1 MNTEE
6 EDNWERDYRWRSEV
20 IGGRGHQ
27 ASHPDFAF
35 LPVFHDTVVHSSSAS
50 LISTLVTL
58 RGGGALGVPRLGW
71 RMLGLVTAPV
81 GTRNLSVQP

>member
-6 EDNWERDYRWRSEV
+6 EDHLERDYRWRSVV
-20 IGGRGHQ
+20 IGGLGHQ

-50 LISTLVTL
+50 LIATLVTL
-58 RGGGALGVPRLGW
+58 RGGGALGVPRLGR
-71 RMLGLVTAPV
+71 RMLGLVPAPV
-81 GTRNLSVQP
+81 GASNLSVQP